1 MCQKPRWARS
11 WGPEPTGRTARLW
24 SPSVDRSERVLVLES
39 AYRLFNDRR
48 VDELLAMMTD
58 DVEWP
63 DVANGTTLHDKGAIR
78 RYWSDQ
84 FATSNPQVT
93 PSGFIETGD
102 DLVAV
107 IDQRILDRDGLPL
120 VPPAVVFHRYT
131 FVGDLVSR
139 MVVFSDRDS
148 ALTKD

>member
-1 MCQKPRWARS
+1 VK
-11 WGPEPTGRTARLW
+11 T
-24 SPSVDRSERVLVLES
+24 SERIATLEH

-63 DVANGTTLHDKGAIR
+63 DVANGTTLPDKGAIR

-84 FATSNPQVT
+84 FAAARPQVT
-93 PSGFIETGD
+93 PTGFIEVGE

-107 IDQRILDRDGLPL
+107 IDQRIEDLHGSPL

-131 FVGDLVSR
+131 FAGDLVSR
-139 MVVFSDRDS
+139 MVVFPDREAALAGGRAARPGPPATGGPARVAPTNDS
-148 ALTKD
+148 RPGR